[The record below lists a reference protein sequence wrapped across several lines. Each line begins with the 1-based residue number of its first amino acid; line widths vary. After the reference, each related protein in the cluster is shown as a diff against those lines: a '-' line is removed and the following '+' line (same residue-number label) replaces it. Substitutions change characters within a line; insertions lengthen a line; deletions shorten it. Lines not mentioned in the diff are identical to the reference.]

1 MVFLQMKPIFRQN
14 AAKVKQQ
21 YDKNL
26 KLNIPIGDANG
37 IVMSVWM
44 FAVKP
49 TLVVCTHYSRP
60 CIHYYP
66 SIMSKTLICSQISN
80 AIKRYFVVS
89 KWMCV
94 MIAKTIQDLK
104 NDKTLISRKNSESK
118 FPQFSHCGTYFGSK
132 VLCSFITQSVNVPI
146 FAVHCLKNEKNELEL
161 AYSSS
166 YSQHSVKKWKIY
178 SQWKYFV
185 KSTL

>member
-1 MVFLQMKPIFRQN
+1 MKPIFRQN

-21 YDKNL
+21 YDNKNL

-37 IVMSVWM
+37 IIVSVWM

-60 CIHYYP
+60 CIHHYP

-80 AIKRYFVVS
+80 AIKRYFVIS

-94 MIAKTIQDLK
+94 MIAKTIKDLK
-104 NDKTLISRKNSESK
+104 NDKTLISRKKNVRVN
-118 FPQFSHCGTYFGSK
+118 FSNFHT
-132 VLCSFITQSVNVPI
+132 V
-146 FAVHCLKNEKNELEL
+146 ELTL
-161 AYSSS
+161 AP
-166 YSQHSVKKWKIY
+166 KCCAP
-178 SQWKYFV
+178 
-185 KSTL
+185 L